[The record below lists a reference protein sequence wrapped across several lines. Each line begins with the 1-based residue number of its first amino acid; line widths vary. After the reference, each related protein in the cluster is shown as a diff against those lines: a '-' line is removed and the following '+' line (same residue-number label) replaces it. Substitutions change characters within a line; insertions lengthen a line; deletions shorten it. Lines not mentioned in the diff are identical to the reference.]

1 VRGDEKQK
9 EKKEKR
15 NAHHCLTRLGQRER
29 GGIPFA
35 ERSTQVIYHREAL
48 YNQWQTAYTTKG
60 KQ

>member
-29 GGIPFA
+29 GANSFS
-35 ERSTQVIYHREAL
+35 ERAR
-48 YNQWQTAYTTKG
+48 K
-60 KQ
+60 